1 MELVI
6 LNLGLA
12 VLNGVMTYFNYEHK
26 NYKTSLVNGF
36 TCGFCTAV
44 ALAIFLNEL

>member
-12 VLNGVMTYFNYEHK
+12 VLNGGMAYFNYDNK
-26 NYKTSLVNGF
+26 NNKTSVFNAF
-36 TCGFCTAV
+36 ACGFCVAV
-44 ALAIFLNEL
+44 ALAIFLNDL